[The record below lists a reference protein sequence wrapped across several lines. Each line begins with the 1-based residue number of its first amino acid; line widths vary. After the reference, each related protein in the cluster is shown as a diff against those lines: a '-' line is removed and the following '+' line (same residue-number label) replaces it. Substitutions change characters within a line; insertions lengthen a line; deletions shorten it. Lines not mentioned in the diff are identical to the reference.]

1 MDERVASMR
10 VFILTKELA
19 QAMNRM
25 RLLSTAVLATVIGVG
40 AAVAAAPEACD
51 KYLSV
56 ELTPDV
62 PNPRDL
68 AFLSSLLTVPG
79 YQLVWRQQNG
89 TAVELELTG
98 PGPEDQC
105 RNVIAAMR
113 KDGRIRS
120 ISVHN

>member
-1 MDERVASMR
+1 V
-10 VFILTKELA
+10 
-19 QAMNRM
+19 NRLC
-25 RLLSTAVLATVIGVG
+25 LLSTAVLSLVIGTG
-40 AAVAAAPEACD
+40 TAVAAAPEACD

-68 AFLSSLLTVPG
+68 AFLSSLMTVPG

-89 TAVELELTG
+89 TVVELELTG
-98 PGPEDQC
+98 PGPDDQC

-113 KDGRIRS
+113 KDGRIQS
-120 ISVHN
+120 IHVHK

>member
-1 MDERVASMR
+1 
-10 VFILTKELA
+10 
-19 QAMNRM
+19 MNRIH
-25 RLLSTAVLATVIGVG
+25 LLSAAVLATMFGVG
-40 AAVAAAPEACD
+40 IALAAAPEACD
-51 KYLSV
+51 KFLSV

-89 TAVELELTG
+89 SVVELELTG

-105 RNVIAAMR
+105 RDVIAGIR
-113 KDGRIRS
+113 KDGRVQS
-120 ISVHN
+120 IHVHE

>member
-1 MDERVASMR
+1 
-10 VFILTKELA
+10 
-19 QAMNRM
+19 MNRM
-25 RLLSTAVLATVIGVG
+25 RLLSTAVLAAVIGVG
-40 AAVAAAPEACD
+40 AAVAAAPEGCD
-51 KYLSV
+51 LYLSV

-113 KDGRIRS
+113 KDGRVRS
-120 ISVHN
+120 IHVHN